1 MKKSVEKCFFYEKNN
16 NFAVKRLGFLVV
28 NVVNLNHT
36 IMKKTF
42 KLTALLLAATIM
54 FSSCIGSFRLTNK
67 VKDWNEGIGN
77 KWVNE
82 LLFLAM
88 HIVPVYQLSIF
99 VDAVVLN
106 SIEFWTGKAANVQ
119 VGNTKVVKNSQGQDV
134 EITAMEN
141 GYMLSNG
148 EQSMNLLFDEE
159 SQIWSAEYNNQTTQ
173 LMKMVDANNAQLFL
187 LNGDV
192 MDITLDAQG
201 VEMARL
207 YMNNSFALK

>member
-1 MKKSVEKCFFYEKNN
+1 
-16 NFAVKRLGFLVV
+16 
-28 NVVNLNHT
+28 
-36 IMKKTF
+36 MKKTF

-54 FSSCIGSFRLTNK
+54 LSSCIGSFRLTNK
-67 VKDWNEGIGN
+67 IKDWNSSVSN

-82 LLFLAM
+82 VIFLAF
-88 HIVPVYQLSIF
+88 HIVPVYEIAMF
-99 VDAVVLN
+99 VDALVLN
-106 SIEFWTGKAANVQ
+106 SIEFWSGKSAAVK
-119 VGNTKVVKNSQGQDV
+119 VGDTKVVKNSQGQDV

-148 EQSMNLLFDEE
+148 EQSMNILFNEE
-159 SQIWSAEYNNQTTQ
+159 TQIWSAEYNNQTTQ
-173 LMKMVDANNAQLFL
+173 LMKMVDDNNAQLFL

-201 VEMARL
+201 VELARL

>member
-1 MKKSVEKCFFYEKNN
+1 
-16 NFAVKRLGFLVV
+16 
-28 NVVNLNHT
+28 
-36 IMKKTF
+36 MKKTF
-42 KLTALLLAATIM
+42 KLSALLLAATIM

-67 VKDWNEGIGN
+67 IKDWNEGLSS

-82 LLFLAM
+82 LVFLAM
-88 HIVPVYQLSIF
+88 HIVPVYQISIF

-106 SIEFWTGKAANVQ
+106 SIEFWTGKAAVANV
-119 VGNTKVVKNSQGQDV
+119 GETKIVENSQGEKV

-141 GYMLSNG
+141 GYKLSSNG
-148 EQSMNLLFDEE
+148 ESMNLLFNEDT
-159 SQIWSAEYNNQTTQ
+159 QIWSAEYNNQTTQ
-173 LMKMVDANNAQLFL
+173 LMKLVDSNNAQLFL

-201 VEMARL
+201 VEMARM